1 MDGRSGCS
9 CAERA
14 AETLHAERSAQAAA
28 TEDFD
33 PLRIRPYVTLPNAEA
48 APVAG
53 GGVTPPLPPGT
64 DETLPLRALPAQQP
78 APRHAVSDRGAKD
91 APSAAFTA
99 TELRYSNAEE
109 ADPSPPVR
117 GGLSPSAKRGSAPRR
132 RLAAL
137 AVGAAAAVAIAT
149 AAFTG
154 DLFAGDAAP
163 KRALPGAADPA
174 VPYSAAET
182 GPAQTPSAVA
192 SRTKKAVA
200 HHSAAPKPSAPPSPP
215 ASGPTSPRPS
225 KAAPTPSA
233 SPQPSDGP
241 RRQPLAPAG
250 GTLRRG
256 DSGPQVLELQERLS
270 QLGLYSGNPDGT
282 YGSRTERAVSAFQ
295 SDAGVEGDPAGVY
308 GPQTRRALESMTDQP

>member
-28 TEDFD
+28 AEDFD
-33 PLRIRPYVTLPNAEA
+33 PLRIRPYVTLPNAGT
-48 APVAG
+48 APVTG
-53 GGVTPPLPPGT
+53 GGVTPPLPPGA
-64 DETLPLRALPAQQP
+64 DETLPLRALPAQQT
-78 APRHAVSDRGAKD
+78 APRHAGPARGAKD
-91 APSAAFTA
+91 APSAAFAA
-99 TELRYSNAEE
+99 TQLRSSDAED

-117 GGLSPSAKRGSAPRR
+117 GGLSPSARRGSAPRR

-149 AAFTG
+149 AAFAG

-163 KRALPGAADPA
+163 KRALPDAADTA
-174 VPYSAAET
+174 VPYSTAGT
-182 GPAQTPSAVA
+182 GPAQAPSAVA

-215 ASGPTSPRPS
+215 ASGPASPRPS

-241 RRQPLAPAG
+241 RRQPLAPTG

-256 DSGPQVLELQERLS
+256 DSGPQVLELQQRLG

-282 YGSRTERAVSAFQ
+282 YGSRTEHAVSAFQ

-308 GPQTRRALESMTDQP
+308 GPQTRSALESMTDQP